1 MGLLQTWSGA
11 AAVALLLTSDAGA
24 QAVSPAT
31 IQLGQTLYATSC
43 AACHGANLQGQPDW
57 KRRLASGLMPAPPH
71 DATGHT
77 ASHSD
82 RELFGFTKL
91 GVAAVMGDGYEN
103 AMPAFGD
110 KLSDIEITAVLD
122 YIKSTWPPDV
132 QQSQAEISAAD
143 RAAQP

>member
-1 MGLLQTWSGA
+1 MRLIQTSRGA
-11 AAVALLLTSDAGA
+11 AAAALLLATGA
-24 QAVSPAT
+24 QAQTADPAR
-31 IQLGQTLYATSC
+31 IQRGQQLYATSC

-57 KRRLASGLMPAPPH
+57 KRRLDTGLMPAPPH

-82 RELFGFTKL
+82 RELFAFTKL
-91 GVAAVMGDGYEN
+91 GVAAVLGDSYES

-110 KLSDIEITAVLD
+110 MLNDDDIAAVLD

-132 QQSQAEISAAD
+132 QQSQAEITAAD
-143 RAAQP
+143 KAAQP